1 MYPLSN
7 ANILGT
13 MTQKKTSDFVAPR
26 HEKVFFDK
34 WIDRNVFALLQ
45 FLSAKTVIC
54 AHVKHISTLK
64 NDLECYLC

>member
-13 MTQKKTSDFVAPR
+13 MTQKKISNFVAPR
-26 HEKVFFDK
+26 HEKVIFDK

-45 FLSAKTVIC
+45 YLSAKTVTP
-54 AHVKHISTLK
+54 AHVTHISTLK
-64 NDLECYLC
+64 NDLEC